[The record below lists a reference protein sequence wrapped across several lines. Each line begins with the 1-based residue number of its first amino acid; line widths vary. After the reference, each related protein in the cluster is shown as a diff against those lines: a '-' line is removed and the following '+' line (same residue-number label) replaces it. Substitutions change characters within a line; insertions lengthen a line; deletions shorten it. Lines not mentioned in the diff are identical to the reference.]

1 MRVFFVFLLFILV
14 SFELKSQLIEENLKI
29 EKAKYFFQ
37 INKYD
42 STLYYLY
49 QVSNKKF
56 LSSKNIILLQTYCKL
71 NDKKNIIQF
80 FSQNIFSKNDF
91 EFYYEI
97 VKELGI
103 EKDIL
108 KHPQFIDN
116 QDSIVMSAQFEK
128 LLIELN
134 HIDQLVRN
142 QKEMFKEKDAENEI
156 DKYTFGVCN
165 SFFNKY
171 KNDIDTSRHYNLDL
185 LIIHWSQIE
194 WDRRDDVIKLLDSL
208 LQFNLIL
215 PNSYSRAKEIIF
227 YKKYKLS
234 YYGLQGINSLLGL
247 PQNLKINIYEPAFL
261 NERRKKVGLID
272 L

>member
-1 MRVFFVFLLFILV
+1 MRVVFVFLAIVLV
-14 SFELKSQLIEENLKI
+14 SFELKSQLIDENLKI

-37 INKYD
+37 LNKFD
-42 STLYYLY
+42 STLYFLY

-56 LSSKNIILLQTYCKL
+56 LSSKNIILLQTYIKL
-71 NDKKNIIQF
+71 NDKKNIIEF
-80 FSQNIFSKNDF
+80 FSQNKFSKNDF

-97 VKELGI
+97 IKEIEI
-103 EKDIL
+103 EKNIL
-108 KHPQFIDN
+108 KNSQLIDN
-116 QDSIVMSAQFEK
+116 LNSFVMSSQFEK

-134 HIDQLVRN
+134 YIDQLVRN
-142 QKEMFKEKDAENEI
+142 QKEIFREKDADNEI
-156 DKYTFGVCN
+156 DKYTFGVFY

-171 KNDIDTSRHYNLDL
+171 KNNIDTSRLYELDL

-194 WDRRDDVIKLLDSL
+194 WDRRDDVTKLIDSL
-208 LQFNLIL
+208 FQYNLIL
-215 PNSYSRAKEIIF
+215 PNSYSRAKEILF

-247 PQNLKINIYEPAFL
+247 PQNSKINIYEPIFL
-261 NERRKKVGLID
+261 NERRRRVGLIE